1 MKIESRIKFI
11 PERSDTMTPEDL
23 LREIVAYVE
32 LTRDYH
38 DMKKPGFELYTRDS
52 FLKFADNILS
62 IVKQEVY

>member
-1 MKIESRIKFI
+1 
-11 PERSDTMTPEDL
+11 MTTEDL

-38 DMKKPGFELYTRDS
+38 NLNKPGFELYTRAS